1 MHAVGQSSI
10 AISGSVV
17 HCVPM
22 DWEALVTAAS
32 EARQRAYAPYSGF
45 RVGSALVTSTGE
57 IHCGCNVENRS
68 FGATICAERVAMGT
82 AVAAGSREIAALV
95 VISETQPPAAPCGM
109 CLQVLTEFGGPDLP
123 VLLVN
128 PQGDRQEHRLKDLH
142 PFPFEIPRQGLGRLS
157 R

>member
-1 MHAVGQSSI
+1 
-10 AISGSVV
+10 
-17 HCVPM
+17 M

-32 EARQRAYAPYSGF
+32 EARERAYAPYSGF
-45 RVGSALVTSTGE
+45 RVGSALVTSAGE
-57 IHCGCNVENRS
+57 IYSGCNVENRS
-68 FGATICAERVAMGT
+68 FGATICAERVALGS
-82 AVAAGSREIAALV
+82 AVASGSQEITALV
-95 VISETQPPAAPCGM
+95 VITETQPPAAPCGM

-128 PQGDRQEHRLKDLH
+128 LRGERQEHRLRDLH